1 MKNLKQKL
9 AVAATTAMMAATAS
23 AGKIAEAISGNQAVT
38 DGTADLYTIGG
49 VVVGFVVVGVVF
61 GAGLK
66 LFRKGG

>member
-1 MKNLKQKL
+1 MKNWKQKL

>member
-1 MKNLKQKL
+1 MKNWKQKL
-9 AVAATTAMMAATAS
+9 AVAATTAM
-23 AGKIAEAISGNQAVT
+23 T

>member
-1 MKNLKQKL
+1 MKNWKQKL

-38 DGTADLYTIGG
+38 DGTADLYTI
-49 VVVGFVVVGVVF
+49 VVF

>member
-1 MKNLKQKL
+1 MKNWKQKL

-66 LFRKGG
+66 LCRKGG